1 MQDGTNEQTLDRFI
15 GCVRIFSWILLLVH
29 LYYFLFPVW
38 HKLGLWAGAINQI
51 LSGLQRH
58 YSFFS
63 TTWPSKMACFIML
76 AVSCLGTKGKKSEDI
91 TWEGVAWRVALGG
104 ALFFGSS
111 LLIDIHHIM
120 PLANY
125 IFYGVV
131 TATGFFFLLSGGIRA
146 SRMIRVNLME
156 DQFNDENESFPQMQ
170 KKKTNKYS
178 VNFPT
183 RFYWKGKWRK
193 GWINVINPFRA
204 TMVLGLPGAGK
215 SFTVVNSYIKQM
227 IEKGFAMY
235 IYDYKFPDLTSIA
248 INHYRLHPG
257 GYKVPPKVYVLNFDD
272 PRRSHRCN
280 PINPKL
286 MTEIG
291 DAYEA
296 AYAVMLNLNKSWA
309 KKQGEFFVESPIT
322 LLTAIIWFLKIYQD
336 GKYCTFP
343 HAIQMMNQPYQK
355 FFPILMS
362 YVELEA
368 YLTPFVGAWK
378 GNAQDQLQGQL
389 ASAQIPLSRI
399 SSPELYWVMSGND
412 FSLDLN
418 NPKEPKILCMGN
430 NPDRQTIYG
439 AALGLYN
446 SRIVKLVNKKKQLPI
461 CILIDELPTI
471 FFKGLDNL
479 IATGRSNKVA
489 VCIGFQDFSQLNRD
503 YGKEEGVPIQNT
515 IGNVFCGQVVG
526 ETAKNISELFGK
538 ALQRRQSISIN
549 KNDTSTSISTQM
561 ESLIPAAKISNLSQ
575 SEFVGVVADNFGEK
589 IKQKR
594 FNAQIIV
601 DIDKV
606 QEEEKLYQDIPIIT
620 DFTDENGEDRMKEV
634 VQNNYRRIVAEAKQ
648 IIDDEIARIEADPD
662 LCHLLENAE

>member
-1 MQDGTNEQTLDRFI
+1 MQDTTDDKTIEKFMGVLRIISVAFLFI
-15 GCVRIFSWILLLVH
+15 H
-29 LYYFLFPVW
+29 LYYFMFPVW
-38 HKLGLWAGAINQI
+38 QQVGFYHGFVNKILWR
-51 LSGLQRH
+51 LQTL
-58 YSFFS
+58 YGMYS
-63 TTWPSKMACFIML
+63 TTWPTKLICFLFL
-76 AVSCLGTKGKKSEDI
+76 AVGCMGTGGRKSEDLS
-91 TWEGVAWRVALGG
+91 WQDVLWRIVVGFF
-104 ALFFGSS
+104 LFFGSG
-111 LLIDIHHIM
+111 IFFIHGYRISNT
-120 PLANY
+120 AY
-125 IFYGVV
+125 IIYGVV
-131 TATGFFFLLSGGIRA
+131 TTAGFIFLMWGGILA
-146 SRMIRVNLME
+146 SRLVRVNLMQ
-156 DQFNDENESFPQMQ
+156 DQFNDENESFPQTRR
-170 KKKTNKYS
+170 KKTNKYS
-178 VNFPT
+178 VNFRT

-204 TMVLGLPGAGK
+204 SMVLGLPGAGK
-215 SFTVVNSYIKQM
+215 SFTVINGYIRQM

-235 IYDYKFPDLTSIA
+235 VYDYKFPDLTKIA

-322 LLTAIIWFLKIYQD
+322 LLTAIIWFLKIYKG

-343 HAIQMMNQPYQK
+343 HAIQILNQPYQK

-368 YLTPFVGAWK
+368 YLSPFINAWK
-378 GNAQDQLQGQL
+378 GGAQDQLQGQL
-389 ASAQIPLSRI
+389 ASAQIPLSRM
-399 SSPELYWVMSGND
+399 SSPELYWVMSGDD
-412 FSLDLN
+412 FTLDIN

-446 SRIVKLVNKKKQLPI
+446 SRIVKLVNKKDQLHS

-479 IATGRSNKVA
+479 IATARSNKVA

-503 YGKEEGVPIQNT
+503 YGKDESTPIQTT
-515 IGNVFCGQVVG
+515 IGNIFCGQVVG
-526 ETAKNISELFGK
+526 ETAKSMSELFGK

-549 KNDTSTSISTQM
+549 KHDTSTSISTQLD
-561 ESLIPAAKISNLSQ
+561 SLIPASRISNLSQ
-575 SEFVGVVADNFGEK
+575 SEFVGVVTDNFGQ
-589 IKQKR
+589 IMKQKR
-594 FNAQIIV
+594 FNAQIVV
-601 DIDKV
+601 DIDKIT
-606 QEEEKLYQDIPIIT
+606 EEEKSYQALSVIT
-620 DFTDENGEDRMKEV
+620 DFRDENGVDRMKEV
-634 VQNNYRRIVAEAKQ
+634 VQANYRRIAAEAKQ
-648 IIDDEIARIEADPD
+648 IIEDEIARIEADPA
-662 LCHLLENAE
+662 LCHLLEEAE